1 MEALNYL
8 RNQAEVLGV
17 MTKLPKVIAVS
28 LQSQNEAAHMVVS
41 TIILWLL
48 CISHCEDQNFKCRSI
63 DGGEQFR
70 PLPLVNEPC
79 VQSICPASAWL
90 NSISRVQLM
99 EA

>member
-41 TIILWLL
+41 TIMAAVVVYFTL
-48 CISHCEDQNFKCRSI
+48 
-63 DGGEQFR
+63 
-70 PLPLVNEPC
+70 
-79 VQSICPASAWL
+79 
-90 NSISRVQLM
+90 
-99 EA
+99 